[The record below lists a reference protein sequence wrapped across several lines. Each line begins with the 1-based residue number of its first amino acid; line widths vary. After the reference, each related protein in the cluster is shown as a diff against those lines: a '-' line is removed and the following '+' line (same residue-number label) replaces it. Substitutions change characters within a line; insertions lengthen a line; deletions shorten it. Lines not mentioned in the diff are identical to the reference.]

1 MAFRRTK
8 DDAEIYFIGN
18 LSNVNQTYSMNL
30 EGTYRDLLKDTMITF
45 DQDNIKL
52 APWEYHLVS
61 KKSNE

>member
-1 MAFRRTK
+1 MK
-8 DDAEIYFIGN
+8 NIFIGN